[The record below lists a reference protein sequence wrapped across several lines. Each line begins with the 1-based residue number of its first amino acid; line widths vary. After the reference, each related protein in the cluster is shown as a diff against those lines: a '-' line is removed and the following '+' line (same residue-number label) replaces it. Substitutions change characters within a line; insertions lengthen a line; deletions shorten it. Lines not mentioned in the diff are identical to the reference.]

1 MMIFRLLVIGFF
13 SLTALSVFTYQ
24 GIEVLHAVADIF
36 RARS

>member
-1 MMIFRLLVIGFF
+1 MMILRFLIIGFF

-24 GIEVLHAVADIF
+24 GVEVFHAVADIF

>member
-1 MMIFRLLVIGFF
+1 MMILRLIVIGFF

-24 GIEVLHAVADIF
+24 GVEVFHAVADIF